1 MSQNTDSRNTG
12 NEHPTIDQILQN
24 YMLLFSAQ
32 RWDEWIDLWA
42 DDGVLEFP
50 FAPPGRRSRYV
61 GKADILA
68 YMKPLGGR
76 MAVDALDYYNVYP
89 MLNPQMTCFEMA
101 FKGRNAETGAPYNQK
116 YISIIETKDG
126 KVSLYKEYWNPIVS
140 MDANGGR
147 DAWTA
152 AFGSPE
158 PEQEGA
164 AS

>member
-1 MSQNTDSRNTG
+1 MSQDAE
-12 NEHPTIDQILQN
+12 NERAAIEHILES
-24 YMLLFSAQ
+24 YLYLFSEQ

-50 FAPPGRRSRYV
+50 FAPPGRRRRYV
-61 GKADILA
+61 GKPDILA

-76 MAVDALDYYNVYP
+76 MKVEELEYFRVHP
-89 MLNPQMTCFEMA
+89 MLDPTLSCFEMGV
-101 FKGRNAETGAPYNQK
+101 KGRISETDALYDQK
-116 YISIIETKDG
+116 YISIIETKGG
-126 KVSLYKEYWNPIVS
+126 KVSCYREYWNPIVS

-147 DAWTA
+147 EAWTA

-158 PEQEGA
+158 QEVT

>member
-1 MSQNTDSRNTG
+1 MSQDKSAAIQQT
-12 NEHPTIDQILQN
+12 LQK
-24 YMLLFSAQ
+24 YMVLFSQQ

-61 GKADILA
+61 GKPDILA
-68 YMKPLGGR
+68 YMKPVAVRMTGR
-76 MAVDALDYYNVYP
+76 IKTELDYLRVHP
-89 MLNPQMTCFEMA
+89 MRDPGMTCLEMGL
-101 FKGRNAETGAPYNQK
+101 KGHVIETGAPYYQK
-116 YISIIETKDG
+116 YISIVEMKGG
-126 KVSLYKEYWNPIVS
+126 KLSLYREYWNPIVS

-152 AFGSPE
+152 AFGM
-158 PEQEGA
+158 PEQENP